1 MLQSFIK
8 KNRFLFLTIAI
19 IVSFFIIKFSYLYLP
34 FYWDEAWVYGPAVRL
49 MAINGISLLPDAL
62 PVDLYRGHPM
72 LFHSL
77 NAVWL
82 KIAGNTIFSAH
93 FFNLVISG
101 ILILVVFLF
110 CRKFFNEQIG
120 VAAAFVLCLQSVF
133 LAQSTLVLPEMM
145 LALFCLT
152 ALYFYL
158 QHKYVLYIIFS
169 AAALLTKETG
179 IAVIIACGIH
189 YAFFKWDKKIT
200 IFSYLKGMV
209 KMAIPVIPFIVFLML
224 QKKMQGWYFFP
235 EHIGYISLDF
245 KEVWS
250 KFVTRYITFTF
261 LLQGRNLL
269 FFGLII
275 SLGLLIYKKEKIPH
289 VEILVALLIF
299 ILIYSLIGSF
309 NFFSKRYILSN
320 IPVFIVMSM
329 GLAFTVFQNKFILW
343 GFLVVYAVAQIQYIQ
358 DKNNSDHTLGFAD
371 AVKANQSM
379 IDYCMEKNMKNDSIA
394 VFFIQGRIMTDSLAG
409 YIRSD
414 EVFTNLSDRLYESK
428 FAIISNYDTR
438 DDFLNFRK
446 ENGVV
451 ILKRFEYGKA
461 WIELYKNQRVLEP

>member
-1 MLQSFIK
+1 M
-8 KNRFLFLTIAI
+8 
-19 IVSFFIIKFSYLYLP
+19 
-34 FYWDEAWVYGPAVRL
+34 YGPAVRL

-72 LFHSL
+72 LFHTL
-77 NAVWL
+77 NAIWL
-82 KIAGNTIFSAH
+82 KIAGNTVFSAH
-93 FFNLVISG
+93 IFNLLISC
-101 ILILVVFLF
+101 ILIYVVYLF
-110 CRKFFNEQIG
+110 CKKFFNEQIG
-120 VAAAFVLCLQSVF
+120 VAAAFVFSLQAVF
-133 LAQSTLVLPEMM
+133 LAQSTLVLPEVM
-145 LALFCLT
+145 LALFSLT

-158 QHKYVLYIIFS
+158 QNKYILYIIFS

-189 YAFFKWDKKIT
+189 YAYFKWDKRNSK
-200 IFSYLKGMV
+200 FSYLKGMA
-209 KMAIPVIPFIVFLML
+209 KMVLPVIPFIVFLLL

-250 KFVTRYITFTF
+250 KFMTRYITFTF

-269 FFGLII
+269 FFGLIL

-299 ILIYSLIGSF
+299 ILIYSLIGSL

-329 GLAFTVFQNKFILW
+329 GLAFTVFRNKFILW
-343 GFLVVYAVAQIQYIQ
+343 GFLAVYAVAQIQYIE

-379 IDYCMEKNMKNDSIA
+379 VDYCLEKNMKNDSIA
-394 VFFIQGRIMTDSLAG
+394 VFFIQARIMTDPLAG
-409 YIRSD
+409 YIQKD
-414 EVFTNLSDRLYESK
+414 EVFTKLTDRLNESK
-428 FAIISNYDTR
+428 YAIISNYDTR
-438 DDFLNFRK
+438 DDFLNHRK
-446 ENGVV
+446 RKDVV
-451 ILKRFEYGKA
+451 LLKRFEYGKA
-461 WIELYKNQRVLEP
+461 WIELYKNLTDY